1 MNRAARSS
9 KSMGARRI
17 FVLETQNR
25 QIKISKGQKL
35 ISRFFLK
42 IFGRALRV
50 FRRLFDRK
58 FYSKKSLKPAKN
70 KQKSLAKA
78 GPVC

>member
-42 IFGRALRV
+42 NFGRTLRV

-78 GPVC
+78 RPVC

>member
-9 KSMGARRI
+9 KSMGTRRI
-17 FVLETQNR
+17 FALEIQNR
-25 QIKISKGQKL
+25 WQKISKGQKL
-35 ISRFFLK
+35 MQRFFLK
-42 IFGRALRV
+42 IFGCALRV

-78 GPVC
+78 RPVC